1 MEKNNE
7 KTGIR
12 DAMEATVRERQ
23 QFLKQ
28 VYGDFRDDINLLK
41 LDNMV
46 NMFEKRVKWQ
56 KENNRPLSKQLMTQ
70 TMLNYFKRV
79 RDAKQEGRILA
90 STAVLFFPELLL
102 AMDMAVFPIDQYS
115 IQMLSA
121 GFGYDFIGRGEAFG
135 FSKEG
140 CSPHIATV
148 GMAAAGIF
156 PKPDL
161 MFAMGPA
168 PCDSAAMLSE
178 VLNHIYKCPIYWFSY
193 PYRED
198 EEAIQYMKEQVYEII
213 EFVEKNTPL
222 RYDEDR
228 LRQSLEIA
236 KACQDYYLMTH
247 NLRKSIP
254 TPLSTREALSA
265 FGPRMSSEGLPE
277 TVEFMKALYEET
289 KEKVDKGI
297 GAIPNE
303 RFRVVTS
310 GAYPF
315 WHLRLFDWMEEEF
328 GAVVVMDFHNTV
340 HLDPIGDT
348 SDPIDCLAR
357 KTIRSNAAGRA
368 LVTPY
373 SVLSKEVA
381 ERAIEFKCNASI
393 FFAHFGCK
401 QTCGFN
407 RVHSEAIKEIVGI
420 PTAIVDIDAC
430 NPLIVSVDQMKS
442 QISKYFD
449 MLSRKGVAM
458 E

>member
-1 MEKNNE
+1 MEKE
-7 KTGIR
+7 FKE
-12 DAMEATVRERQ
+12 AMEVTVRERH
-23 QFLKQ
+23 QFLKGI
-28 VYGDFRDDINLLK
+28 YGDFKDDINLLR

-46 NMFEKRVKWQ
+46 RMFEKRLEWQ
-56 KENNRPLSKQLMTQ
+56 TKNNKPRSKQIMTQ

-79 RDAKQEGRILA
+79 KDAKQEGRILA
-90 STAVLFFPELLL
+90 ITAVLFFPELLL
-102 AMDMAVFPIDQYS
+102 AMDMAIFPIDQYS

-121 GFGYDFIGRGEAFG
+121 GFGYDFISRGEAFG

-140 CSPHIATV
+140 CSPHLATV
-148 GMAAAGIF
+148 GMAAEGIF

-198 EEAIQYMKEQVYEII
+198 DEAIQYMKEQLFEIV
-213 EFVEKNTPL
+213 EFVETNTSL
-222 RYDEDR
+222 RYNEDR
-228 LRQSLEIA
+228 LREALEIA
-236 KACQDYYLMTH
+236 KVCQEYYLMTH
-247 NLRKSIP
+247 ELRKNIP
-254 TPLSTREALSA
+254 TPFATREALSA

-277 TVEFMKALYEET
+277 TVEFMKAQYEEA
-289 KEKVDKGI
+289 KEKVDKGV

-315 WHLRLFDWMEEEF
+315 WYLRLFDWMEEEF
-328 GAVVVMDFHNTV
+328 GATVVLDFHNTV
-340 HLDPIGDT
+340 HLDPVVIT
-348 SDPIDCLAR
+348 SDPMECLAR
-357 KTIRSNAAGRA
+357 KTIRSNAAGPA

-373 SVLSKEVA
+373 ATLCREVA
-381 ERAIEFKCNASI
+381 ERTKEFHCNASI

-407 RVHSEAIKEIVGI
+407 RVHIEAIKEIAGI
-420 PTAIVDIDAC
+420 PTAVIDIDAC
-430 NPLIVSVDQMKS
+430 NPLVVSVDQMKS

-449 MLSRKGVAM
+449 MLDRMGI
-458 E
+458 